1 MIFFQYDTIATQAI
15 DLKEILNAK
24 AKEGWGIDSW
34 KLVGSQLGVFVILR
48 KEITRAEMIGIL
60 RDDMRKLDSKDP
72 RYGRSKV
79 FYDKLIDEEYPL
91 IKITPDK

>member
-34 KLVGSQLGVFVILR
+34 KLVDSQLGVFVILR

-60 RDDMRKLDSKDP
+60 RNDMRKLDSKDP
-72 RYGRSKV
+72 RYGRLKS